1 MPKDFLTTYPTFS
14 LDMHH
19 RYRIGDDDW
28 RFVYQNTEE
37 VTFSA
42 IEDPGKIVTFPV
54 GTLNRMNADGSV
66 KVVPFGL
73 MPKELRQAPDNDLD
87 QLSLAGLSPAH
98 RRDVEVRHA
107 MVQGFLSLREAGL
120 IKGTDTAITAGMA
133 QIRDAAADFLE
144 QELPDPEY
152 AEQVRLWKEGK
163 GRKPKM
169 KKDAVIPN
177 AVSSRTLR
185 NWLKAYKLEGK
196 KGLIDSRHNQGNRNT
211 KFAVEEISLMAK
223 VVNEKY
229 MTLERKTVPRVYE
242 DMQIAFRN
250 ANERRADEGK
260 AKLKCPSLKTLYGF
274 IGAMDKFRKLVARH
288 GQKSAMKKMRAVK
301 TGLQVSRPL
310 ERVEMDEWKIDI
322 LTILIKSGLLLFFEE
337 KDLEELGLKDHH
349 NRWWLVAAIC
359 CRTRVI
365 LGMVLTANPKSS
377 AAIKCLKMV
386 MSDKGTFA
394 DAVGALSPWSM
405 FGTPEVLAVDNGSA
419 FKSVAFTTA
428 CADAGIMKV
437 ATIAGDPAMRGRIE
451 SVFNTIGHSLMPR
464 LTGQTFRNTLM
475 RGDHP
480 AEKRACLS
488 LEDLAFVLVRWVIDI
503 YHNQPHDGLG
513 GRTPLAQWEADMK
526 DGNYPLHSAPSQRQ
540 KRLAF
545 GLSLKRIVQKGGI
558 RALNV
563 NYHSGDLARWFLKHG
578 SQAVE
583 IRWFDENLGV
593 IEVLLDGQWTEVPAT
608 SDLFRGVDA
617 STWTAARRAL
627 RATDPKRKEWE
638 EEAIFGAIRSIEAL
652 TAERKAAY
660 SILDHGWTLERFNQI
675 EDEAVVSFDVVPTRP
690 VTAEVADNYGMSVVP
705 EAPLK
710 PTQARTAVE
719 TAPEVAPAKGE
730 WTIGD

>member
-28 RFVYQNTEE
+28 RFVYKNTEE

-42 IEDPGKIVTFPV
+42 IEDPGKVVTFPV

-133 QIRDAAADFLE
+133 QICHAAADFLE

-169 KKDAVIPN
+169 KKDSVIPT
-177 AVSSRTLR
+177 AVSARTLR

-211 KFAVEEISLMAK
+211 KFALEEVSLMAR
-223 VVNEKY
+223 VVNDSY

-242 DMQIAFRN
+242 DMQIAFRDE
-250 ANERRADEGK
+250 NERRADEGK
-260 AKLKCPSLKTLYGF
+260 ANLKCPSLKTLYAF

-322 LTILIKSGLLLFFEE
+322 LTILTKSGLLLFFEE
-337 KDLEELGLKDHH
+337 EDLEELGLLDRHK
-349 NRWWLVAAIC
+349 RWWLVAAIC

-480 AEKRACLS
+480 AEKRACLG

-513 GRTPLAQWEADMK
+513 GRTPLAQWEADMAA
-526 DGNYPLHSAPSQRQ
+526 GNYPLHSAPTQRQ

-583 IRWFDENLGV
+583 VRWFDEDLGV

-627 RATDPKRKEWE
+627 RAKDPKRKEWE
-638 EEAIFGAIRSIEAL
+638 EEAIFSAIRSIEAL

-660 SILDHGWTLERFNQI
+660 NILDHGWTIDRFNQI
-675 EDEAVVSFDVVPTRP
+675 EDEAVVSFDIVPTRP
-690 VTAEVADNYGMSVVP
+690 VTTEAADSYGMSVVP
-705 EAPLK
+705 EEPLK

>member
-177 AVSSRTLR
+177 AVSARTLR

-211 KFAVEEISLMAK
+211 KFALEEISLMAK

-242 DMQIAFRN
+242 DMQIAFLDEN
-250 ANERRADEGK
+250 ARRADEGK
-260 AKLKCPSLKTLYGF
+260 ASLKCPSRKTLYAF

-288 GQKSAMKKMRAVK
+288 GQKTAMKKMRAVK

-322 LTILIKSGLLLFFEE
+322 LTILTKSGLLLFFEE
-337 KDLEELGLKDHH
+337 EDLKELGLLDRTK
-349 NRWWLVAAIC
+349 RWWLVAAIC

-451 SVFNTIGHSLMPR
+451 SLFNTIGHSLMPR

-488 LEDLAFVLVRWVIDI
+488 LEDLAFVLIRWVIDI

-513 GRTPLAQWEADMK
+513 GHTPLAQWEADMK
-526 DGNYPLHSAPSQRQ
+526 DGNYPLHSAPTQRQ

-545 GLSLKRIVQKGGI
+545 GLSLTRIVQKGGI

-583 IRWFDENLGV
+583 VRWFDEDLGV

-627 RATDPKRKEWE
+627 RAKDPKRKAWE
-638 EEAIFGAIRSIEAL
+638 EEAIFSAIRSIEAL

-660 SILDHGWTLERFNQI
+660 SVLDHGWTIERFNQI
-675 EDEAVVSFDVVPTRP
+675 EDEAVVSFDI
-690 VTAEVADNYGMSVVP
+690 VANRSGTIEASDSYGMSVIP
-705 EAPLK
+705 EEPLQ
-710 PTQARTAVE
+710 PTEARAAIDK
-719 TAPEVAPAKGE
+719 APEVAPAKGE

>member
-1 MPKDFLTTYPTFS
+1 MPKEFLNTYPTFS

-37 VTFSA
+37 VTFSD
-42 IEDPGKIVTFPV
+42 IDDPHKVVTFPV

-73 MPKELRQAPDNDLD
+73 MPKELRRVPDNDLD
-87 QLSLAGLSPAH
+87 HMSLAGLSPAL
-98 RRDVEVRHA
+98 RDDVDARYA
-107 MVQGFLSLREAGL
+107 MVRAFLALQEAGE
-120 IKGTDTAITAGMA
+120 IKGTDAAITAGMKV
-133 QIRDAAADFLE
+133 ICDAAAEFME
-144 QELPDPEY
+144 KELPDPEH

-169 KKDAVIPN
+169 QKETVTLNP
-177 AVSSRTLR
+177 VSARTLR
-185 NWLKAYKLEGK
+185 TWVKAHRLEGK
-196 KGLIDSRHNQGNRNT
+196 KGLIDSRHNQGNRNS
-211 KFAVEEISLMAK
+211 KFTLEELSLMAK
-223 VVNEKY
+223 SVNENY
-229 MTLERKTVPRVYE
+229 LTLERKSVPRVYE
-242 DMQIAFRN
+242 DLQITFRD
-250 ANERRADEGK
+250 ANERRAVEGK
-260 AKLKCPSLKTLYGF
+260 ASLKCPSVKTLYAF

-288 GQKSAMKKMRAVK
+288 GQKEAMKKMRAVK
-301 TGLQVSRPL
+301 AGLQISRPL

-322 LTILIKSGLLLFFEE
+322 LTILIKSRLLLFFS
-337 KDLEELGLKDHH
+337 KQDLEELGLLNPLK
-349 NRWWLVAAIC
+349 RWWLVAAIC

-377 AAIKCLKMV
+377 AAIKCLKLV

-394 DAVGALSPWSM
+394 DAAGALSPWSM

-437 ATIAGDPAMRGRIE
+437 ATIAGVPGMRGRIE
-451 SVFNTIGHSLMPR
+451 SVFNTVGKSLMPR

-480 AEKRACLS
+480 SEKRACLS
-488 LEDLAFVLVRWVIDI
+488 LEDLAFVLVRWVVDI
-503 YHNQPHDGLG
+503 YHNQPHGGLG
-513 GRTPLAQWEADMK
+513 ARTPLAQWEADMQ
-526 DGNYPLHSAPSQRQ
+526 DGNYPLHSAPTQRQ

-545 GLSLKRIVQKGGI
+545 GLSLKRIVQQGGV

-583 IRWFDENLGV
+583 VRWFEEDLGI
-593 IEVLLDGQWTEVPAT
+593 IEVLLDGQWTEVPAN
-608 SDLFRGVDA
+608 SDVFRGVDA
-617 STWTAARRAL
+617 GTWTAARRAL
-627 RATDPKRKEWE
+627 RAKDPARKEWE
-638 EEAIFGAIRSIEAL
+638 EEAIFGAIKAIEAL
-652 TAERKAAY
+652 TSERKAAY
-660 SILDHGWTLERFNQI
+660 SLLDHGWSIERFNQV
-675 EDEAVVSFDVVPTRP
+675 EDEAVVSFDVIPTRP
-690 VTAEVADNYGMSVVP
+690 VTTETADSYGMSVVP
-705 EAPLK
+705 VEPVK
-710 PTQARTAVE
+710 PTKARAAIK